1 MMFYLSLMNKT
12 VMYLWDSNASKFK
25 YREHLSK
32 YMQSSHLLIEIT
44 SMIYFYPALYFIYP
58 RLGVIK
64 KSLFSLYLNN

>member
-1 MMFYLSLMNKT
+1 MMLYLSLMNKR

-25 YREHLSK
+25 YREHLSR
-32 YMQSSHLLIEIT
+32 YMHSSHLVIEIT
-44 SMIYFYPALYFIYP
+44 SMIHFYPALTFIYP